1 MDQPAPLGLQV
12 QRVLKAPLV
21 HKVPLATPAPQGR
34 LALRDPLVLPVL
46 PDPPDRQAL
55 PERPAQQAQRGQRG
69 QLDPRVARDQLG
81 LPVLQVLLE
90 RPGQRVQQEQPD
102 QSVLPD
108 PQVLPDLPGRRG
120 RDSMMSVN
128 SVKEPTIRSELCYSM
143 TAHYIKLTQMIL
155 REHQAHP
162 AILIW

>member
-1 MDQPAPLGLQV
+1 M
-12 QRVLKAPLV
+12 
-21 HKVPLATPAPQGR
+21 
-34 LALRDPLVLPVL
+34 
-46 PDPPDRQAL
+46 
-55 PERPAQQAQRGQRG
+55 QRG

-108 PQVLPDLPGRRG
+108 PQVLPVLPDLPGRRG

-143 TAHYIKLTQMIL
+143 TEHYIKLTQTIL
-155 REHQAHP
+155 LERQEHP